1 MKKII
6 IGCAFILLLCGCSNI
21 RDLSNEQIIATIA
34 DRSMRTNVNR
44 VGYKYYLPQGL
55 SIEDSQNFNEVLYD
69 GKNTYY
75 LYVDALSYIKKID
88 NKYETNSNS
97 YYSQALSCG
106 KKYGYVEINNLK
118 NDEYL
123 IEIMYNYAKI
133 EVMVTKDDINKT
145 LLTSINLLKSIK
157 YNNEII
163 ENLFGKDVL
172 NYMEEEFNIFHTT
185 SSDSTYIQID
195 DTYHEPIDDSLPDTD
210 LIN

>member
-6 IGCAFILLLCGCSNI
+6 IVCAFLLILCGCSNVK
-21 RDLSNEQIIATIA
+21 DLSNEQIISTIG
-34 DRSMRTNVNR
+34 DKSMRENVNR
-44 VGYKYYLPQGL
+44 GGYKYYLPQGL
-55 SIEDSQNFNEVLYD
+55 SIEDSEDFNEVLYD
-69 GKNTYY
+69 GKNKYY

-88 NKYETNSNS
+88 NKYKSNQKS
-97 YYSQALSCG
+97 YYSQTLTYG
-106 KKYGYVEINNLK
+106 KKYGYVEINNLENNK
-118 NDEYL
+118 YL

-133 EVMVTKDDINKT
+133 EVMVNEDDINRT

-172 NYMEEEFNIFHTT
+172 NFMEEEFNIFHTT

-195 DTYHEPIDDSLPDTD
+195 DTYHEPVDDSLPDTD